1 MELKIQN
8 ITKRYRDKA
17 AVDDV
22 SITLTPGVWGLLGAN
37 GAGKTTLMRM
47 LAGILRPS
55 SGRILCDGVEIGTL
69 GAAYREKLGYLPQ
82 EFGFYPEFTVQDY
95 LEYMAALKGL
105 PRTEAARQID
115 ALLERVSLTEVRRK
129 KIIKLSGGMKR
140 RVGIAQAL
148 LNDPEILILDEPTA
162 GPRRTGAL
170 PQSAVGV
177 CAGTDRS
184 HFNAYRFGCGIH
196 CGRKCRDEGWQNHCT
211 GHHRRAGKAD
221 RSQSLAGE
229 HPDGTAFPVGTP
241 AAGSESAQRAGRNG
255 NIAVSGGCTA
265 AAGQRPGTAQTG
277 RSVSVAFPRG
287 NGGSKMNLYRLE
299 LKRVCKTRMT
309 AILLAIAL
317 VLAVVMAYLPVTFIG
332 WTELDAS
339 GNKVS
344 YTGLKAIRKRQEQQ
358 VSGTITPDVM
368 QEALE
373 TYQRVYRQYD
383 ASSIN
388 DIPVEVFYK
397 ELARYQ
403 PLVNNAKEAFADPK
417 TGMAPGVMGLTAED
431 MQNFYSQLPKRLE
444 SVIWLEQ
451 SGKPGYEQ
459 AQAIAQKKFDAV
471 QKPFTYSFGVSPD
484 AMDYQTLLSLLLT
497 LLCAVIAAPVF
508 ASDAQTGAQDI
519 QLCTKNGGLRLAAA
533 KLAAAFSIT
542 GAAYLLCGVVWILVT
557 NALFGWESTQ
567 TSVQWLFSVT
577 SLLPYT
583 VGQMEWVMLVAN
595 FLIFFAEVAFV
606 LMASVWAK
614 NNLTA
619 LSVAL
624 ISVVAPLIVYMVVP
638 GSFGEWLSTL
648 IPAGGIG
655 LSNALLYKMISFDF
669 LYAGGHAFFQADVL
683 LASAPIKIVLLVGL
697 AAWGY
702 LRKTKVA

>member
-1 MELKIQN
+1 M
-8 ITKRYRDKA
+8 
-17 AVDDV
+17 
-22 SITLTPGVWGLLGAN
+22 S
-37 GAGKTTLMRM
+37 
-47 LAGILRPS
+47 
-55 SGRILCDGVEIGTL
+55 
-69 GAAYREKLGYLPQ
+69 
-82 EFGFYPEFTVQDY
+82 
-95 LEYMAALKGL
+95 
-105 PRTEAARQID
+105 
-115 ALLERVSLTEVRRK
+115 
-129 KIIKLSGGMKR
+129 
-140 RVGIAQAL
+140 
-148 LNDPEILILDEPTA
+148 
-162 GPRRTGAL
+162 
-170 PQSAVGV
+170 
-177 CAGTDRS
+177 
-184 HFNAYRFGCGIH
+184 
-196 CGRKCRDEGWQNHCT
+196 
-211 GHHRRAGKAD
+211 
-221 RSQSLAGE
+221 
-229 HPDGTAFPVGTP
+229 
-241 AAGSESAQRAGRNG
+241 
-255 NIAVSGGCTA
+255 
-265 AAGQRPGTAQTG
+265 
-277 RSVSVAFPRG
+277 
-287 NGGSKMNLYRLE
+287 LYRLE

-339 GNKVS
+339 GNEVR

-373 TYQRVYRQYD
+373 AYQRVYRQYD

-471 QKPFTYSFGVSPD
+471 QKPFTYSFGVSSD

-508 ASDAQTGAQDI
+508 ASD
-519 QLCTKNGGLRLAAA
+519 
-533 KLAAAFSIT
+533 IT

-624 ISVVAPLIVYMVVP
+624 ISVVAPLIAYMVVP

-648 IPAGGIG
+648 LPAGGIG

-683 LASAPIKIVLLVGL
+683 LASAPVKIVLLVGL

-702 LRKTKVA
+702 LRKTRVA